1 MKVKVCGITSWT
13 QMAQLQDA
21 GADLAGM
28 IFYEK
33 SRRFAGKQMP
43 GDAAAIRNAAITK
56 VGVFVNASRSFIDE
70 AIDTYR
76 LNAVQLH
83 GDETPAFCRSLMKDV
98 TVIKVF
104 RVDGKLS
111 EEELS
116 PFANAA
122 NYFLFDTA
130 TKHFGGSGQQFN
142 WTVLEKL
149 EIGKPFLLSGG
160 IGLQDAE
167 KIKTF
172 EHADFIGVDVNSR
185 FETSPGIKD
194 IQQVTQFI
202 NVLKHG

>member
-28 IFYEK
+28 IFYEG
-33 SRRFAGKQMP
+33 SPRFAGEKMLA
-43 GDAAAIRNAAITK
+43 DAASVRNSTITK

-70 AIDTYR
+70 TINTYA
-76 LNAVQLH
+76 LDAVQLH
-83 GDETPAFCRSLMKDV
+83 GDETPAFCQPLMEQV
-98 TVIKVF
+98 TVLKEF
-104 RVDGKLS
+104 RVDGNLS

-116 PFANAA
+116 AFADAA

-130 TKHFGGSGQQFN
+130 TQRFGGSGQQFN
-142 WTVLEKL
+142 WAALKKL
-149 EIGKPFLLSGG
+149 KVGKPFFLGGG

-172 EHADFIGVDVNSR
+172 KHPEFIGVDVNSR
-185 FETSPGIKD
+185 FETSPGMKD
-194 IQQVTQFI
+194 IQQVKQFI
-202 NVLKHG
+202 NVLKHE